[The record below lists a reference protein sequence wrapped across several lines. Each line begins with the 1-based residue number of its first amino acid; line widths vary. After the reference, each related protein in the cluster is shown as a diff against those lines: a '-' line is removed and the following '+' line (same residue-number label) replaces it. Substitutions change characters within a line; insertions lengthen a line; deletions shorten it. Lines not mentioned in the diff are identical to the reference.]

1 MSTPRVSSN
10 SNPDLLTRVGDVCLP
25 SKFNTMGEWLGSQ
38 RGEAYHQKVADAF
51 ADCIK
56 TTDPEAAAA

>member
-1 MSTPRVSSN
+1 MVILIFLN
-10 SNPDLLTRVGDVCLP
+10 RVGDVCPP

-51 ADCIK
+51 ADRIE